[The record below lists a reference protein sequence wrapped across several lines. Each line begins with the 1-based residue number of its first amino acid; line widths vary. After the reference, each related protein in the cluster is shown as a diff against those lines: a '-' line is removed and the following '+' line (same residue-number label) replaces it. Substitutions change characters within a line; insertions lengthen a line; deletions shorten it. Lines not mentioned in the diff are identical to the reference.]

1 MRKKVVKLEIMAC
14 AQKQSFRKRR
24 GETPHKV
31 GMHYVEENRERA
43 FALNLPILC
52 LGFSCALPF

>member
-1 MRKKVVKLEIMAC
+1 MRTKVVKLEIMAC
-14 AQKQSFRKRR
+14 VQKQLFRKR

-31 GMHYVEENRERA
+31 GMHYVEENRKRA
-43 FALNLPILC
+43 LALNLLILC